1 MFKGRGDSKTCGHAF
16 ELSPSGPHGLGARRF
31 IVAIPAAKSGND
43 PGQPGQ
49 RMRRMGVF
57 LAFGLALQRRA
68 MASAA
73 DSEAASITSVAG
85 LGLPLRASTNCIVR
99 HAVAR
104 PTTASLN
111 SR

>member
-31 IVAIPAAKSGND
+31 IVAIPATKSGND
-43 PGQPGQ
+43 PGRPGQ

-68 MASAA
+68 NGFGRRQRGGIDHVGCRSR
-73 DSEAASITSVAG
+73 T
-85 LGLPLRASTNCIVR
+85 
-99 HAVAR
+99 AVAR
-104 PTTASLN
+104 IDQLHRSTRRRQADHGQLE
-111 SR
+111 